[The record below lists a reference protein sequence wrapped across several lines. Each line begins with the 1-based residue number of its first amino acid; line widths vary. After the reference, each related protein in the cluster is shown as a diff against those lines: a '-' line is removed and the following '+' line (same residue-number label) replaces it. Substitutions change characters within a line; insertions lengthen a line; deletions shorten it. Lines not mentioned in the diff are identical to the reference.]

1 MSRYY
6 AVTLDDLA
14 RARAAYEAGEPRDLF
29 YRVALALMADAEA
42 GRGEFSV
49 VEGLAVLL
57 QSWNLG
63 YYRRARHPFDQ
74 AHYDNIAGLLDANR
88 ADLERLRERPI
99 ETMTDADRGAIEHI
113 FDRFVGV
120 LGPVGSAKSLHL
132 LAPRWFPI
140 FDNYILDAFRVWG
153 RDGRAYWRF
162 MTAIRAQV
170 TMIGGEAAAGPNV
183 VKALDELSFC
193 RFTLKRPEF
202 GPPEWIELEGDGNRR
217 PQRGTAQAPSRVTI
231 GTQHGAKSQAMRALF
246 AQGVSIADTARA
258 VGVDYA
264 FAHGVHQRWQAKGG
278 RPPS

>member
-14 RARAAYEAGEPRDLF
+14 HARVAYERGEPRDLF

-42 GRGEFSV
+42 GRGPFTV

-63 YYRRARHPFDQ
+63 YYRRAGHRFDE
-74 AHYDNIAGLLDANR
+74 AHYEAIGELLKSNQD
-88 ADLERLRERPI
+88 DLARLRERPI
-99 ETMTDADRGAIEHI
+99 ETLADGDQAVVERLFG
-113 FDRFVGV
+113 RFAAV

-140 FDNYILDAFRVWG
+140 FDNYILDAFHVWG

-162 MTAIRAQV
+162 MTAIKAQV
-170 TMIGGEAAAGPNV
+170 QMVGGERAAGANV
-183 VKALDELSFC
+183 VKGLDELSFC
-193 RFTLKRPEF
+193 RFTLKLPEF
-202 GPPEWIELEGDGNRR
+202 DPPEWIELDGRAGR
-217 PQRGTAQAPSRVTI
+217 SPAIAVAVASADAGFAGQQRGW
-231 GTQHGAKSQAMRALF
+231 KSEEMRRLF
-246 AQGVSIADTARA
+246 RQGVSIADAARA

-264 FAHGVHQRWQAKGG
+264 FAYGVYKRWKEKGG
-278 RPPS
+278 Q